1 MKYKFFLIIIST
13 FIIFYIINRLMN
25 YKENFM
31 DANPVG
37 FCIHSPS
44 KSLGLRLFNGI
55 GYECVAMN
63 DSKSNKVTSNKQFG
77 KDSAEGRLT
86 GYSSVEA
93 QKAAQERAAAK
104 ESERL
109 AEEAKANKYKNEDAC
124 LPNNSDFGKICKI
137 RHNSYE
143 YGVNNVTKCDDNTS
157 KVKCG
162 KLIFNGQDYSN
173 NGKYVFATD
182 CLDKS
187 FDFDTI
193 CNQYIPSNIKSSSK
207 YNGYDNNSA
216 GVDTFL
222 KGKYGDCFLSD
233 GQSNPGK
240 ARAICN
246 MKSNKEIS
254 RIRPFSSNIDYNVY
268 TDCHSDSHDFVSD
281 CSKRLNGD
289 QAFADIQGFDCMP
302 GYSRARCINKQELN
316 NIEDDML
323 KLKFD
328 SKSSLLSSRYK
339 SGNNIDNFESS
350 DNILTIKKYQKNL
363 KNIQNKTISELKNT
377 KNLAKS
383 SVDKL
388 NSDTKKLFQI

>member
-25 YKENFM
+25 YRENFT
-31 DANPVG
+31 DSSPVG

-44 KSLGLRLFNGI
+44 KSLGLRLFNGTS
-55 GYECVAMN
+55 YDCVSMN
-63 DSKSNKVTSNKQFG
+63 DPKSNKVTNNKQFG

-86 GYSSVEA
+86 GYTSVAA
-93 QKAAQERAAAK
+93 QKAAEARAAELEK
-104 ESERL
+104 KRL
-109 AEEAKANKYKNEDAC
+109 ADETRASNYTNENTC

-137 RHNSYE
+137 RHGSYQ
-143 YGVNNVTKCDDNTS
+143 YGVKNLESCGNNTS
-157 KVKCG
+157 KLKCG

-173 NGKYVFATD
+173 NGKYVFSTD

-193 CNQYIPSNIKSSSK
+193 CNQYIPSNIKTRTKS
-207 YNGYDNNSA
+207 NGYDNNSA
-216 GVDTFL
+216 GMDTFL

-254 RIRPFSSNIDYNVY
+254 RIRPLSSNIDYNVY
-268 TDCHSDSHDFVSD
+268 TDCHSDSYDFVND
-281 CSKRLNGD
+281 CSQKLNGN

-302 GYSRARCINKQELN
+302 GYSRARCINKEEIN
-316 NIEDDML
+316 YVGEDSL

-339 SGNNIDNFESS
+339 SIDN
-350 DNILTIKKYQKNL
+350 I
-363 KNIQNKTISELKNT
+363 
-377 KNLAKS
+377 
-383 SVDKL
+383 
-388 NSDTKKLFQI
+388 